1 MADFPLDGDL
11 SASQILKIKL
21 KAEQMWDDSA
31 LAQEYIPHS
40 DTAIAV
46 LKNQT
51 ARFRELENP
60 DKDNQVVVNFINP
73 CGITVEDC
81 GPICDMDGKELST
94 GGRNYELDTC
104 KSTQGLK
111 INREKF
117 RTNLYEYEELAAK
130 GLLMHLKALDEF
142 WSQKLLAKMKAY
154 AGVNVAVASN
164 DISAYGMT
172 WENGA
177 TQIPATDF
185 NLGMLTTLLQ
195 QQIVNNM
202 PNGYIIDR
210 GYMFKPVQDALL
222 NADNADGKGDA
233 KRAQAF
239 ANRITHDMFN
249 FAKAGVTDSMF
260 AINPGAIAFKT
271 RARNP
276 ETPKVWGGKVNRTD
290 YKVKSRILP
299 GVEYDVY
306 YSLTCVEG
314 TNGRSEIH
322 DVWNFKTEGGI
333 FLNPEGCP
341 VTIGGTTYNPTGIY
355 AYDRIA
361 A

>member
-1 MADFPLDGDL
+1 
-11 SASQILKIKL
+11 
-21 KAEQMWDDSA
+21 MWDDSA

-60 DKDNQVVVNFINP
+60 DKDNTVQVNFINP

-81 GPICDMDGKELST
+81 GDVCDMDGQELST
-94 GGRNYELDTC
+94 GGKNYELDIC
-104 KSTQGLK
+104 KSTPGLK
-111 INREKF
+111 ISRNKL
-117 RTNLYEYEELAAK
+117 RTNTYEYEELAAK

-142 WSQKLLAKMKAY
+142 WSQQLLVKMKAW
-154 AGVNVAVASN
+154 AGVNVAVASG

-172 WENGA
+172 WDNGA
-177 TQIPATDF
+177 TQIPANDF
-185 NLGMLTTLLQ
+185 NVGMLTTLLQ

-202 PNGYIIDR
+202 PAGYIIDR

-222 NADNADGKGDA
+222 NGGNADGKGDA
-233 KRAQAF
+233 LRAQQF
-239 ANRITHDMFN
+239 ANRITSDMFN
-249 FAKAGVTDSMF
+249 FTKAGVTESMF
-260 AINPGAIAFKT
+260 AVNPGAIAFKT

-299 GVEYDVY
+299 GVEYDVF
-306 YSLTCVEG
+306 YSLNCIPS
-314 TNGRSEIH
+314 TNGSGYSDIV

-341 VTIGGTTYNPTGIY
+341 VTIGGTVYNPTGIY
-355 AYDRIA
+355 SYNRLAV
-361 A
+361 